1 MESKDQPKLKMA
13 RANHSSCS
21 MGSLVYVFAG
31 NIKYQFMRTNTVE
44 FLDTANAQKAFFRW
58 HLISFDQA
66 EIDGR
71 RLPVFCPINDEKI
84 LIFGG

>member
-1 MESKDQPKLKMA
+1 MKSVDRPKLHEA

-21 MGSLVYVFAG
+21 MGSKVYVFAG
-31 NIKYQFMRTNTVE
+31 NIEDKVMKTNTVE
-44 FLDTANAQKAFFRW
+44 FLDTANEQKSSFRW

-71 RLPVFCPINDEKI
+71 RLPVFCPINDEEI